1 MVDVAGDVCILEPD
15 KFVDGRVPD
24 SDEVLIHIRILLP
37 TTYSLQPTQWYT
49 AYMTDL
55 VALARSFFTPGKGI
69 LAADES
75 VHTATARLSQYGI
88 PTSEEMRRQFR
99 DLFLGAD
106 GVEEYLSGVI
116 LFSETLLQKGNDKK
130 LFPKSLSARGIHS
143 GIKVDLGT
151 EPFPNSP
158 HELITQGLLDLPERL
173 AAYKKQGAVF
183 TKWRAVVRI
192 DGDELPT
199 NVALHENAKRLANYA
214 KEVQSAGLVPIL
226 EPEVLLEGKHS
237 RARSRTVITET
248 LQTLFSVLDEYA
260 VDRASLIIKTSMVL
274 SGSANEKKDTPEEVA
289 TDTLTALIASV
300 PPQVA
305 GIVFLSGGQTPEQAT
320 ENLRAITRH
329 AKEGTAPWPLTFSF
343 ARALQ
348 DEALSVWKGKEEN
361 VATARAAFLERL
373 EKVSAALSN

>member
-1 MVDVAGDVCILEPD
+1 
-15 KFVDGRVPD
+15 
-24 SDEVLIHIRILLP
+24 
-37 TTYSLQPTQWYT
+37 
-49 AYMTDL
+49 MTDL
-55 VALARSFFTPGKGI
+55 VALARSFFVPGKGI

-88 PTSEEMRRQFR
+88 STSEEMRRQFR

-106 GVEEYLSGVI
+106 GIEQYLSGII

-130 LFPKSLSARGIHS
+130 LFPKSLTARGVQP

-158 HELITQGLLDLPERL
+158 RELITQGLLDLPERL
-173 AAYKKQGAVF
+173 AEYKKQGAVF

-237 RARSRTVITET
+237 RARSRAVIEET
-248 LQTLFSVLDEYA
+248 LHTLFSVLDEYA
-260 VDRASLIIKTSMVL
+260 VDRASIIIKTSMAL
-274 SGSANEKKDTPEEVA
+274 SGSEGGKKDTPEEVA
-289 TDTLTALIASV
+289 ADTLAALVASV

-305 GIVFLSGGQTPEQAT
+305 GIVFLSGGQSPEEAT
-320 ENLRAITRH
+320 ANLAAISRL
-329 AKEGTAPWPLTFSF
+329 AKESGAPWPLTFSY

-348 DEALSVWKGKEEN
+348 NEALEVWKGKEEN
-361 VATARAAFLERL
+361 VPAARAAFLARL
-373 EKVSAALSN
+373 KKASDALGTR